1 MRSPVQSRVS
11 LLKREDSKNSGL
23 LFLFLHLTVWFV
35 DRGSYRNPEGLKY
48 NHLLKYLLHLPITTN
63 DSIQVIII
71 LDSVK
76 PKTESSTVSFL
87 E

>member
-35 DRGSYRNPEGLKY
+35 DRGSSRNPEGLKY